1 MESWAEKYRPNSLS
15 DIIGN
20 TKTIS
25 QLQNWA
31 GSWGEKMTKKGVILS
46 GPPGCGK
53 TSAAIALA
61 NDMGWEIIELNASD
75 ARSGNVIEG
84 TALRAGL
91 FQTFGVNGLSD
102 RNLILLDEADNLY
115 ERVQQSKNKTKN
127 YSDRGGKKAISKTL
141 EMTKQPVIITV
152 NDLYNLTKGTGAKI
166 KRLALTLKFQRPS
179 AVSVSM
185 VLNKVCKK
193 ENLKIDEET
202 IRSMAEAAKGD
213 LRGAIN
219 DLQSISEGNKVINK
233 EDYEKLDSRD
243 RESEMF
249 DALNIIF
256 NSDNYEEPRK
266 AIFDLHEQPRDVST
280 WISDNIPIVYKHP
293 SDIERAYERVAYADL
308 LLARVS
314 KTQNYGLWGYASEM
328 MSSGVAL
335 AKSHPTSGRRLQF
348 PSWIRKMG
356 ASRFK
361 RAYRNSLAK
370 KIGEATHL
378 SIKESKLEQ
387 LAVISAVCRGNLSK
401 AAKITGKLDLN
412 ENELAILMGIDKKDK
427 KISLIINESQQY
439 RQERDVVTLDYRAIE
454 IEEKEEDEPTKITPK
469 NDSKQKSLFEF

>member
-31 GSWGEKMTKKGVILS
+31 SSWGERMTKKGVILS

-61 NDMGWEIIELNASD
+61 KDMGWELIELNASD

-115 ERVQQSKNKTKN
+115 ERAQQSKNKTKN

-179 AVSVSM
+179 AVSVAM
-185 VLNKVCKK
+185 VLNNVCKK
-193 ENLKIDEET
+193 ENLKVEEET
-202 IRSMAEAAKGD
+202 ILSMAEAAKGD

-219 DLQSISEGNKVINK
+219 DLQSISEGNRIINK
-233 EDYEKLDSRD
+233 EDYNKLDSRD
-243 RESEMF
+243 RES
-249 DALNIIF
+249 
-256 NSDNYEEPRK
+256 
-266 AIFDLHEQPRDVST
+266 
-280 WISDNIPIVYKHP
+280 
-293 SDIERAYERVAYADL
+293 
-308 LLARVS
+308 
-314 KTQNYGLWGYASEM
+314 
-328 MSSGVAL
+328 
-335 AKSHPTSGRRLQF
+335 
-348 PSWIRKMG
+348 
-356 ASRFK
+356 
-361 RAYRNSLAK
+361 
-370 KIGEATHL
+370 
-378 SIKESKLEQ
+378 
-387 LAVISAVCRGNLSK
+387 
-401 AAKITGKLDLN
+401 
-412 ENELAILMGIDKKDK
+412 
-427 KISLIINESQQY
+427 
-439 RQERDVVTLDYRAIE
+439 
-454 IEEKEEDEPTKITPK
+454 
-469 NDSKQKSLFEF
+469 

>member
-1 MESWAEKYRPNSLS
+1 MESWAEKYRPDSLS
-15 DIIGN
+15 DLIGN
-20 TKTIS
+20 TKTIT

-31 GSWGEKMTKKGVILS
+31 NSWGGKMTKKGVILS

-61 NDMGWEIIELNASD
+61 KDMGWELIELNASD

-84 TALRAGL
+84 VALRAGL

-115 ERVQQSKNKTKN
+115 ERAQQSKNKTKN

-185 VLNKVCKK
+185 VLNKVCEK
-193 ENLKIDEET
+193 ENLKIEEDI
-202 IRSMAEAAKGD
+202 IRAMAEAAKGD

-219 DLQSISEGNKVINK
+219 DLQSISEGNKVIDK
-233 EDYEKLDSRD
+233 EDYDKLDSRD

-266 AIFDLHEQPRDVST
+266 AIFDLHEQPRDVAT

-293 SDIERAYERVAYADL
+293 NDIERAYEKVAYADL

-314 KTQNYGLWGYASEM
+314 KTQNYGLWGYASEI

-356 ASRFK
+356 ASRFQ

-370 KIGEATHL
+370 KIGGATHL
-378 SIKESKLEQ
+378 SIKESKMEQ
-387 LAVISAVCRGNLSK
+387 LAVISAVCRGDLSK

-427 KISLIINESQQY
+427 RIARIMEESQQF
-439 RQERDVVTLDYRAIE
+439 RQQREVVTLDYRALD
-454 IEEKEEDEPTKITPK
+454 IEEKEEKEPTKITPK